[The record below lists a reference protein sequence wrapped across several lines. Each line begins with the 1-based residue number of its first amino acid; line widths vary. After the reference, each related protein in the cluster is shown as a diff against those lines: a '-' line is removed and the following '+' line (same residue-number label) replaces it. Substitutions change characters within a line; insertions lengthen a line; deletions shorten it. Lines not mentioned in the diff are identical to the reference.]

1 MRAGRTWR
9 VFRLYVKQLY
19 SKWFLGIFAAY
30 FVAMAALIAAGR
42 GPAAYAAVT
51 TSLAVLTL
59 SLIFITV
66 PSSMAIY
73 KSEVDFALAAPVDPL
88 EIYLLKA
95 VALALPYLFLF
106 AAYTAPLLRPDPYGL
121 AVYAAAL
128 LFNTAFFALT
138 ATAASL
144 APLRLKIAY
153 GISAGVA
160 AALLL
165 ARPELSPLYGL
176 VEPSPIYVAYSGA
189 LAAAAFL
196 AAPRRI
202 LADIATNAYG
212 VLGLPGE
219 PAIRRSPSVVY
230 GVRIGPTPWRA
241 VWATSVNAS
250 FRYRLNT
257 PQGGFVALRRVNVFR
272 IVLPMSAGGAAAYY
286 IAAYFIHEPDILL
299 TYTLMSFYML
309 SLYSFSSAGFTLA
322 LERLWL
328 SVVSEPAA
336 YFKLRMRARAVV
348 VAMALAPWA
357 AAYALESSFF
367 PPAIYLAPAV
377 ASAALTLPAAS
388 WLASGYSK
396 IPQVRELGL
405 TAAPFKVTLRNA
417 LIGALAIAFFAVL
430 ATPFGLAVAASRLVV
445 LAPVFYLAADVAAAI
460 LLALSAL
467 FFYLTAVSPKA
478 SAVWDRFVNYLSEN
492 GYV

>member
-1 MRAGRTWR
+1 MRAGRAWR

-19 SKWFLGIFAAY
+19 SKWFLGTYAAY
-30 FVAMAALIAAGR
+30 FIAMATLIAADR
-42 GPAAYAAVT
+42 GPATYVAVT
-51 TSLAVLTL
+51 ILLAFFTL
-59 SLIFITV
+59 SLILTTV
-66 PSSMAIY
+66 LSSIAIY
-73 KSEVDFALAAPVDPL
+73 KSEVDFVLAAPVDPF

-95 VALALPYLFLF
+95 VALAIPYLLVF
-106 AAYTAPLLRPDPYGL
+106 AAYTVPLLRPDPYGL
-121 AVYAAAL
+121 AAALATL
-128 LFNTAFFALT
+128 LFNTAFFALMT
-138 ATAASL
+138 TTASL

-153 GISAGVA
+153 GASAGVA
-160 AALLL
+160 AALSL

-176 VEPSPIYVAYSGA
+176 VDPSPIYAAYSAA

-196 AAPRRI
+196 AAPRRT
-202 LADIATNAYG
+202 LAEIATDAYG

-219 PAIRRSPSVVY
+219 PAIRRSPSAVY

-250 FRYRLNT
+250 FRYRLNM
-257 PQGGFVALRRVNVFR
+257 PQGGFVALKRVNVFK

-286 IAAYFIHEPDILL
+286 VAAHFIHEPYLLL

-309 SLYSFSSAGFTLA
+309 SLYSFAFAGSTLA
-322 LERLWL
+322 SERLWL

-396 IPQVRELGL
+396 LPQVRELGL
-405 TAAPFKVTLRNA
+405 TAAPFKATLRNA
-417 LIGALAIAFFAVL
+417 LIGALAIAFFAIL

-445 LAPVFYLAADVAAAI
+445 LAPVFYLAADAAAAL

-478 SAVWDRFVNYLSEN
+478 SAVWDRFVSYLSEN